1 MCCSYI
7 QLKLKPFLFAAHL
20 FTMENMD
27 VEQLHYGESDSSK
40 RFRIKMHKYDA
51 HHQVLLETV
60 YAREAVRHAVWLRQ
74 RNEQRDLKRATGPQ
88 QKHDH

>member
-1 MCCSYI
+1 M
-7 QLKLKPFLFAAHL
+7 KLKPFLFPAHL

-27 VEQLHYGESDSSK
+27 VERLHFGESDSSM
-40 RFRIKMHKYDA
+40 RFRDKMHKYDA
-51 HHQVLLETV
+51 HHQVLLEAA